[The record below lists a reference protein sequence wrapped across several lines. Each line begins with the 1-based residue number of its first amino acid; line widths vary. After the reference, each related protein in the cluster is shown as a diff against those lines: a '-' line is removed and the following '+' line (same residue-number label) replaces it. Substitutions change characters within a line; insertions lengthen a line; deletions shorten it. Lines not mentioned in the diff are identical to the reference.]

1 MQVFCNYEIRIERCF
16 VFEKPGPSAGMVIH
30 LDDARYLLIK
40 WGFQVLVRSLLPTN
54 TFTGFLRFE
63 EKIVINRESGL
74 LKTLRRLNGDETRS
88 SVFAMIPNEVPD
100 HGEFPICATIPART

>member
-1 MQVFCNYEIRIERCF
+1 
-16 VFEKPGPSAGMVIH
+16 MVIH

-74 LKTLRRLNGDETRS
+74 LKTLRRLNGDETSRGPSKSFKS
-88 SVFAMIPNEVPD
+88 SE
-100 HGEFPICATIPART
+100 EARIELDCLAFQIRQIEKIKLVWKA